1 MSGLPALPGWS
12 IMAPGGLGRRL
23 TLKSDQEATSPM
35 TQATRSLPT
44 EADAESVI
52 ANVGDDAGPPLP
64 AGLTADDLV
73 EVCRQMIMVR
83 AMDERIWMM
92 NRQGKVPIAASCQGH
107 EAAQLGSLLAAQKDG
122 DCFLFPYYR
131 DLALKMAA
139 GLTPRQV
146 MLSFMGKDGE
156 PYSGARKFPL
166 QGADL
171 PRNIIQ
177 ISNVV
182 AAGLTQSVGYA
193 LGCKMLGDDTVTLCY
208 FGDGA
213 TSQGET
219 HEAMNFAAIHNL
231 PVVFICEN
239 NKFAI
244 STPQEIQMVVSD
256 VAARAEGYGFPGF
269 VIDGLDVIACYE
281 ATRQA
286 IEHARTVGPALIEM
300 KVERFMPHT
309 TDDDDRRY
317 RDRDALDA
325 ARQFDPVAVFPAQ
338 MVDQGIITQGQIDE
352 FRADAQ
358 SQVNDAT
365 DFADAAQPPD
375 ASTIYDHLYV

>member
-1 MSGLPALPGWS
+1 
-12 IMAPGGLGRRL
+12 
-23 TLKSDQEATSPM
+23 M
-35 TQATRSLPT
+35 TQAPSSLPIDT
-44 EADAESVI
+44 DAEPSI
-52 ANVGDDAGPPLP
+52 ATVGTQAGAPLP
-64 AGLTADDLV
+64 KGLTADDLV
-73 EVCRQMIMVR
+73 EVCRQIILVR
-83 AMDERIWMM
+83 TMDERIWMM

-146 MLSFMGKDGE
+146 MLSFMGKGGE
-156 PYSGARKFPL
+156 PYSGARQFPL

-171 PRNIIQ
+171 PRRIIQ

-193 LGCKMLGDDTVTLCY
+193 LGCKMMGDDMVTLCY

-239 NKFAI
+239 NQYAI
-244 STPQEIQMVVSD
+244 STPQVSQMVVSD

-269 VIDGLDVIACYE
+269 VIDGLDLIACYE
-281 ATRQA
+281 ATQQG
-286 IEHARTVGPALIEM
+286 IEHARRVGPVLVEM

-309 TDDDDRRY
+309 TDDDDSRY
-317 RDRDALDA
+317 RDRDAVEA
-325 ARQFDPVAVFPAQ
+325 ARQRDPVVAFPQQ
-338 MVDQGIITQGQIDE
+338 MVEHGIVTQDQIEG
-352 FRADAQ
+352 FRADARNR
-358 SQVNDAT
+358 VNDAT
-365 DFADAAQPPD
+365 DFADEASPPD

>member
-1 MSGLPALPGWS
+1 
-12 IMAPGGLGRRL
+12 
-23 TLKSDQEATSPM
+23 M
-35 TQATRSLPT
+35 TQAPSSLPIET
-44 EADAESVI
+44 DAEPSI
-52 ANVGDDAGPPLP
+52 ATVGDKTGPPLP
-64 AGLTADDLV
+64 AGLTAGDLV
-73 EVCRQMIMVR
+73 EVCRQMILVR

-131 DLALKMAA
+131 DLALKMAV

-156 PYSGARKFPL
+156 PYSGARQFPL

-244 STPQEIQMVVSD
+244 STPQESQMVVND

-286 IEHARTVGPALIEM
+286 IEHARSVGPALIEM

-325 ARQFDPVAVFPAQ
+325 ARQYDPVAVFPAQ
-338 MVDQGIITQGQIDE
+338 MVDQGIATPAQIDE

>member
-1 MSGLPALPGWS
+1 
-12 IMAPGGLGRRL
+12 
-23 TLKSDQEATSPM
+23 M
-35 TQATRSLPT
+35 TQAPSSAPIDT
-44 EADAESVI
+44 DAEPGI
-52 ANVGDDAGPPLP
+52 ATVADRSGPPLP
-64 AGLTADDLV
+64 EGLTSADLV
-73 EVCRQMIMVR
+73 EICRQLILVR

-107 EAAQLGSLLAAQKDG
+107 EAAQLGSLWAAQKSG

-156 PYSGARKFPL
+156 PYSGARQFPL

-193 LGCKMLGDDTVTLCY
+193 LACKMMGDDTVTLCY

-219 HEAMNFAAIHNL
+219 HEAMNFAAIHRL
-231 PVVFICEN
+231 PVLFICEN
-239 NKFAI
+239 NKYAI
-244 STPQEIQMVVSD
+244 STPQASQMVVND

-269 VIDGLDVIACYE
+269 VIDGMDVIACYE
-281 ATRQA
+281 ATRQG
-286 IEHARTVGPALIEM
+286 IEHARDVGPALIEM

-317 RDRDALDA
+317 RDRDAVDA
-325 ARQFDPVAVFPAQ
+325 ARQHDPVAAFPAQ
-338 MVDQGIITQGQIDE
+338 MVEQGIVSQDQIDA
-352 FRADAQ
+352 FRADARD
-358 SQVNDAT
+358 QVNDAT
-365 DFADAAQPPD
+365 DYADAAQPPD
-375 ASTIYDHLYV
+375 AATIYDHLYV

>member
-1 MSGLPALPGWS
+1 
-12 IMAPGGLGRRL
+12 
-23 TLKSDQEATSPM
+23 M
-35 TQATRSLPT
+35 TQATSSLPSDT
-44 EADAESVI
+44 DANGAVAIARRSADV
-52 ANVGDDAGPPLP
+52 DALP
-64 AGLTADDLV
+64 DGLTAEDLV
-73 EVCRQMIMVR
+73 EVCRQMILVR
-83 AMDERIWMM
+83 TMDERIWMM

-107 EAAQLGSLLAAQKDG
+107 EAAELGSLLAAQKDG

-131 DLALKMAA
+131 DLAVKMAA

-146 MLSFMGKDGE
+146 MLSFMGKEGE
-156 PYSGARKFPL
+156 PYSGARQFPL

-182 AAGLTQSVGYA
+182 AAGLTQAVGYA
-193 LGCKMLGDDTVTLCY
+193 LACKMMGEQTVTICY

-219 HEAMNFAAIHNL
+219 HEAMNFAAIHQL
-231 PVVFICEN
+231 PVIFICEN
-239 NKFAI
+239 NKYAI
-244 STPQEIQMVVSD
+244 STPQDSQMVISD

-269 VIDGLDVIACYE
+269 VIDGLDLVACYE
-281 ATRQA
+281 ATRQGIA
-286 IEHARTVGPALIEM
+286 HARAAGPVLIEM

-325 ARQFDPVAVFPAQ
+325 ARQYDPVAVFPDQ
-338 MVDQGIITQGQIDE
+338 MVERGILTQEQLDA
-352 FRADAQ
+352 FRAEATQ
-358 SQVNDAT
+358 QVNDAT
-365 DFADAAQPPD
+365 DFADEAQPPD
-375 ASTIYDHLYV
+375 AATIYDHLYV

>member
-1 MSGLPALPGWS
+1 
-12 IMAPGGLGRRL
+12 
-23 TLKSDQEATSPM
+23 M
-35 TQATRSLPT
+35 TQATSSSPT
-44 EADAESVI
+44 ETDAHLAI
-52 ANVGDDAGPPLP
+52 AVGSPIVGEGEIPE
-64 AGLTADDLV
+64 GLTATDLI
-73 EVCRQMIMVR
+73 EVCRQIILVR
-83 AMDERIWMM
+83 TMDERIWMM
-92 NRQGKVPIAASCQGH
+92 NRQGKVPIAASSQGH
-107 EAAQLGSLLAAQKDG
+107 EAAQMGSLLAAKADG
-122 DCFLFPYYR
+122 KCFLFPYYR
-131 DLALKMAA
+131 DLALKMSA
-139 GLTPRQV
+139 GLSPRQV
-146 MLSFMGKDGE
+146 MLSFMGKEGE
-156 PYSGARKFPL
+156 PYSGARQFPL

-193 LGCKMLGDDTVTLCY
+193 LGCKMMGDDTVTICY

-219 HEAMNFAAIHNL
+219 HEAMNFASIHQL

-239 NKFAI
+239 NKYAI
-244 STPQEIQMVVSD
+244 STPLASQMVVSD

-269 VIDGLDVIACYE
+269 VIDGLDLIACYE
-281 ATRQA
+281 ATREG
-286 IEHARTVGPALIEM
+286 IDHARRVGPVLVEM
-300 KVERFMPHT
+300 KLERFMPHT

-325 ARQFDPVAVFPAQ
+325 ARRFDPVEVFPAQ
-338 MVDQGIITQGQIDE
+338 MLERGIVTQEQLDE

-358 SQVNDAT
+358 QQVNDAT

>member
-1 MSGLPALPGWS
+1 
-12 IMAPGGLGRRL
+12 
-23 TLKSDQEATSPM
+23 M
-35 TQATRSLPT
+35 TQATSSLPIET
-44 EADAESVI
+44 DAEPSI
-52 ANVGDDAGPPLP
+52 AAIGDHAGPPLP
-64 AGLTADDLV
+64 EGLAAADLV
-73 EVCRQMIMVR
+73 EVCRQMILVR

-156 PYSGARKFPL
+156 PYSGARQFPL

-193 LGCKMLGDDTVTLCY
+193 LGCKMMGDDTVTICY

-219 HEAMNFAAIHNL
+219 HEAMNFAAIHKL

-244 STPQEIQMVVSD
+244 STPQESQMVVGD

-269 VIDGLDVIACYE
+269 VIDGMDVMACYE
-281 ATRQA
+281 ATRQG
-286 IEHARTVGPALIEM
+286 IEHARNVGPALVEM

-309 TDDDDRRY
+309 TDDDDSRY
-317 RDRDALDA
+317 RDRDAVEA
-325 ARQFDPVAVFPAQ
+325 ARQRDPAEAFPAL
-338 MVDQGIITQGQIDE
+338 MVEQGIVAQDQIDE
-352 FRADAQ
+352 FRASARD
-358 SQVNDAT
+358 QVNDAT
-365 DFADAAQPPD
+365 DFADDAQPPD
-375 ASTIYDHLYV
+375 AATIYNHLYV

>member
-1 MSGLPALPGWS
+1 
-12 IMAPGGLGRRL
+12 
-23 TLKSDQEATSPM
+23 M
-35 TQATRSLPT
+35 TQANV
-44 EADAESVI
+44 ADAEAGIAIASV
-52 ANVGDDAGPPLP
+52 ADGPPLP
-64 AGLTADDLV
+64 AGLNAADLV
-73 EVCRQMIMVR
+73 EVCRQMILVR

-156 PYSGARKFPL
+156 PYSGARQFPL

-219 HEAMNFAAIHNL
+219 HEAMNFAAIHKL
-231 PVVFICEN
+231 PVVFHLREQQVRHLN
-239 NKFAI
+239 
-244 STPQEIQMVVSD
+244 P
-256 VAARAEGYGFPGF
+256 PGNP
-269 VIDGLDVIACYE
+269 DGG
-281 ATRQA
+281 Q
-286 IEHARTVGPALIEM
+286 
-300 KVERFMPHT
+300 
-309 TDDDDRRY
+309 RRG
-317 RDRDALDA
+317 RPRRGL
-325 ARQFDPVAVFPAQ
+325 RLPR
-338 MVDQGIITQGQIDE
+338 I
-352 FRADAQ
+352 R
-358 SQVNDAT
+358 
-365 DFADAAQPPD
+365 
-375 ASTIYDHLYV
+375 H